1 MEPAPRYAIYFVP
14 APQSKLYRY
23 GSSILGYDCY
33 TGAPVDFP
41 QEFGAGAVNWNEL
54 TAAPRYGFHATL
66 KAPFHLSPSCTERQL
81 VNALQNFA
89 GLGHA
94 IRKFAPTVRLI
105 SGFFAVVPLE
115 AETPLDALATSC
127 TTLFDAYR
135 APMSPR
141 ERARRV
147 ALGLNRTQIQNL
159 DRWGHPYVLSEFRF
173 HMTLTGAV
181 PPSRRKAIVEALLDG
196 FHRMGVESSIA
207 IDRLALVKQET
218 PDAAFRLVS
227 EFEAQHRI
235 TGRPRSRTARRE
247 PSRSRVGAAAIQPI
261 IAVGRLGARS
271 RPGNRMEIE
280 NRNWGEDMSDAAAT
294 STAGPTVGQ
303 IYKVALASIVGSVIE
318 QYDFLVT
325 GVIAATVWGGIFF
338 KLPGL
343 AAVAAAI
350 SVYGLGI
357 IIRPVG
363 AYIFGNIA
371 DVYGRKDAMV
381 YALVLM
387 GVATLAIGL
396 TPTYDSIGVIAPV
409 LLIVFRLLQGISFG
423 AEFGTASTWVVEQA
437 ARSKYRAFWGAWVGF
452 AIPIGLLLGF
462 GSVIFVKS
470 LMTPEDFTSWGW
482 RIFFVVGFLVAI
494 VGLIIR
500 TRTMDSF
507 VFEQHKAQIA
517 ILKYPASQV
526 WREMPWTILRTSL
539 VNAMFGGAFFLY
551 FVFGT
556 GYMKAVGFPGN
567 QPEEI
572 GLIAAAFMLV
582 FMIIGS
588 FLADYINRR
597 TILLTAAVVL
607 LIFALPYF
615 YLVNTGSFLLA
626 TIAEIIGFGFVFGFG
641 YGAIPTFYTENF
653 PTRYRAS
660 GASAAYQIA
669 QVYGGGLIPIVAGQ
683 ILRAYGVHDAYL
695 YIGLLV
701 MCYAVAAMVAII
713 RTPETKGANLEN

>member
-1 MEPAPRYAIYFVP
+1 
-14 APQSKLYRY
+14 
-23 GSSILGYDCY
+23 
-33 TGAPVDFP
+33 
-41 QEFGAGAVNWNEL
+41 
-54 TAAPRYGFHATL
+54 
-66 KAPFHLSPSCTERQL
+66 
-81 VNALQNFA
+81 
-89 GLGHA
+89 
-94 IRKFAPTVRLI
+94 
-105 SGFFAVVPLE
+105 
-115 AETPLDALATSC
+115 
-127 TTLFDAYR
+127 
-135 APMSPR
+135 MS
-141 ERARRV
+141 
-147 ALGLNRTQIQNL
+147 N
-159 DRWGHPYVLSEFRF
+159 
-173 HMTLTGAV
+173 
-181 PPSRRKAIVEALLDG
+181 
-196 FHRMGVESSIA
+196 
-207 IDRLALVKQET
+207 
-218 PDAAFRLVS
+218 
-227 EFEAQHRI
+227 
-235 TGRPRSRTARRE
+235 
-247 PSRSRVGAAAIQPI
+247 
-261 IAVGRLGARS
+261 
-271 RPGNRMEIE
+271 
-280 NRNWGEDMSDAAAT
+280 AAAT
-294 STAGPTVGQ
+294 PTIGQ
-303 IYKVALASIVGSVIE
+303 IYKVALAAIIGSVIE

-325 GVIAATVWGGIFF
+325 GVIAATVWGGVFF

-387 GVATLAIGL
+387 GVATLCIGL
-396 TPTYDSIGVIAPV
+396 TPSYDSIGVIAPV

-482 RIFFVVGFLVAI
+482 RIFFIVGFLVAI

-507 VFEQHKAQIA
+507 VFEQHKSQIA

-556 GYMKAVGFPGN
+556 GYMKAVGFSGN

-660 GASAAYQIA
+660 GASAGYQIA
-669 QVYGGGLIPIVAGQ
+669 QVYGGGLIPIIAGQ
-683 ILRAYGVHDAYL
+683 ILRVYGVKDAYV
-695 YIGLLV
+695 YIGGLV
-701 MCYAVAAMVAII
+701 MLYAVLAIVAIL
-713 RTPETKGANLEN
+713 RSPETKGANLEG

>member
-1 MEPAPRYAIYFVP
+1 
-14 APQSKLYRY
+14 
-23 GSSILGYDCY
+23 
-33 TGAPVDFP
+33 
-41 QEFGAGAVNWNEL
+41 
-54 TAAPRYGFHATL
+54 
-66 KAPFHLSPSCTERQL
+66 
-81 VNALQNFA
+81 
-89 GLGHA
+89 
-94 IRKFAPTVRLI
+94 
-105 SGFFAVVPLE
+105 
-115 AETPLDALATSC
+115 
-127 TTLFDAYR
+127 
-135 APMSPR
+135 
-141 ERARRV
+141 
-147 ALGLNRTQIQNL
+147 
-159 DRWGHPYVLSEFRF
+159 
-173 HMTLTGAV
+173 
-181 PPSRRKAIVEALLDG
+181 
-196 FHRMGVESSIA
+196 
-207 IDRLALVKQET
+207 
-218 PDAAFRLVS
+218 
-227 EFEAQHRI
+227 
-235 TGRPRSRTARRE
+235 
-247 PSRSRVGAAAIQPI
+247 
-261 IAVGRLGARS
+261 
-271 RPGNRMEIE
+271 MEIE

-371 DVYGRKDAMV
+371 DVYGRRDAMV

-396 TPTYDSIGVIAPV
+396 TPTYDSIGVIAPA

-482 RIFFVVGFLVAI
+482 RIFFFVGFLVAI

-507 VFEQHKAQIA
+507 VFEQHKAQVA

-556 GYMKAVGFPGN
+556 GYMKAVGFTGN

-597 TILLTAAVVL
+597 TILLTAAVVF

-660 GASAAYQIA
+660 GASA
-669 QVYGGGLIPIVAGQ
+669 GLSNRAGLRRRLDPDRRRSRSCASTAFTTPIF
-683 ILRAYGVHDAYL
+683 IS
-695 YIGLLV
+695 GLFV
-701 MCYAVAAMVAII
+701 MCYAVAAIVAII